1 MLWLG
6 GANYWTEP
14 SPGLQPAPGWTLP
27 PPWSRAPPPPP
38 STGASGSRHTC
49 SPMALHPGGLQP
61 GSAPASRE
69 QTLLE
74 NFWDCNQD
82 KRACLPAIE
91 QVAAGWV
98 RTCMSTSEWARTLSV
113 SMTPTGQPTTALS
126 LPRPLLA
133 QAGKGPPTQSVGGG
147 GGGGQ
152 GCASPSGEGDLVSS
166 GRHRGPTTPS
176 SHRGPHFGPSEALE
190 G

>member
-14 SPGLQPAPGWTLP
+14 SPGLQPTPGWTLP
-27 PPWSRAPPPPP
+27 PPWSRAPPPAP

-74 NFWDCNQD
+74 NSWDCNQD
-82 KRACLPAIE
+82 KRARLPASE

-98 RTCMSTSEWARTLSV
+98 QTCMSTSKWARTLSV

-126 LPRPLLA
+126 LPRPRWPRRGRA
-133 QAGKGPPTQSVGGG
+133 CPRRVPAGA
-147 GGGGQ
+147 GGGQ

-166 GRHRGPTTPS
+166 RRHRGPTTPS
-176 SHRGPHFGPSEALE
+176 SHHGPHFGPSEALE